1 MIVATPYVRE
11 LVWRRF
17 DDLWIVYQPSSAE
30 THVFNQTTSEI
41 LKCLGDGA
49 ISEQSTKARVEL
61 ALGFAVGGLAFAD
74 FLPAVARLQELGLIA
89 SLAEDLADP

>member
-1 MIVATPYVRE
+1 MIVATSYVRE

-41 LKCLGDGA
+41 LKSLGDGA
-49 ISEQSTKARVEL
+49 ISEPGARTRVEQ
-61 ALGFAVGGLAFAD
+61 ALGLATEGLTFED
-74 FLPAVARLQELGLIA
+74 FLPAVARLQELGLID
-89 SLAEDLADP
+89 SLAENPAHP